1 MKRILCLCLLVLAAA
16 APARTR
22 AEVID
27 GVAVIVGDEV
37 VLLSEVRT
45 AMRTVMERVP
55 KGQTLSPDEMK
66 QLRDSAVKT
75 LIDDKLVMQ
84 VAKKQGMSATE
95 EDIDGAVAGIAQEE
109 GVDVEAIYAAAAAQG
124 LPREI
129 YREQLGNQITRMKV
143 VQSSVQGRVRITD
156 ADVRA
161 LYDER
166 FGNAK
171 PGARIR
177 VLHILIAVP
186 PEATPEMRAQAR
198 ALAMKLRDEARESGD
213 FGALA
218 RKYSAAPTAQQGGLT
233 IFREA
238 DAPPAIKAAIESLK
252 PGEITDVIENT
263 HGDNLFQYLDRF
275 DPSTVTYEQAADKL
289 RAELIER
296 RTMPEFEKWMVEV
309 RKGRY
314 VEVVAPELQ

>member
-1 MKRILCLCLLVLAAA
+1 MRRILCLCLLLLAAS
-16 APARTR
+16 APAR
-22 AEVID
+22 AEVVD

-45 AMRTVMERVP
+45 AMRTVMARVP
-55 KGQTLSPDEMK
+55 KGQTLAPEEMK

-84 VAKKQGMSATE
+84 VAKKQGMTATE

-124 LPREI
+124 LPREL

-143 VQSSVQGRVRITD
+143 VSSSVQGRVRITD

-177 VLHILIAVP
+177 VLHILIALP
-186 PEATPEMRAQAR
+186 PEATPDMRAQAR
-198 ALAMKLRDEARESGD
+198 ALAIKLRDEARESGD

-233 IFREA
+233 IFRES
-238 DAPPAIKAAIESLK
+238 DAPPAIKAAIENLK

-289 RAELIER
+289 RAELVER